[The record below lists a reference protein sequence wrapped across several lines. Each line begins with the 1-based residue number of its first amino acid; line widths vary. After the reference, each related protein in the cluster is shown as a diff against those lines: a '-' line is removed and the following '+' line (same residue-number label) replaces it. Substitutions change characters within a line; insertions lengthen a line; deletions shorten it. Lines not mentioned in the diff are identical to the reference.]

1 MADSGP
7 DWEALGRVFAALPS
21 ASAELSHA
29 PDDGD
34 ALARELAEE
43 RAAIMEYDGGL
54 ARELAERLAYQAQ
67 GLQPPGR

>member
-21 ASAELSHA
+21 ASAEPSHA

-34 ALARELAEE
+34 TLARELAEE
-43 RAAIMEYDGGL
+43 RSAIMEYDGGL
-54 ARELAERLAYQAQ
+54 ARELAETLAYQAQ
-67 GLQPPGR
+67 GLQPPRR